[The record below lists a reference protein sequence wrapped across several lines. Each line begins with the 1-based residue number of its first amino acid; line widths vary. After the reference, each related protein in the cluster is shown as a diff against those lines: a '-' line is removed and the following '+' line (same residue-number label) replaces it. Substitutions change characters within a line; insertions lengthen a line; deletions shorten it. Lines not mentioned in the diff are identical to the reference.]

1 MEFKTCLDGSPGWI
15 RDFPVYD
22 ATELVI
28 GEALMLGTT
37 AETDDGAAITAYT
50 GANTEAV
57 DFVGMSMEASTPT
70 ALLSAGGQRKKVQ
83 IHPFVIYLIEYD
95 LTTTMAVAS
104 YVAGTRT
111 VTITNLENNIDA
123 GWLYTVA
130 GTGLKQLAYID
141 TSASGSCTVD
151 AAFGTAIDATTTMI
165 KILPQGHLLTALN
178 TAATK
183 LLTAAAAGSG
193 VSINIISNW
202 YRDDFS
208 GGLVELDPDTLQAG
222 IAGLSNP
229 KFYAEGIFIDHFM
242 VRK

>member
-1 MEFKTCLDGSPGWI
+1 MEFKSCLDGSPGWV

-37 AETDDGAAITAYT
+37 AETDLGAAITAYT
-50 GANTEAV
+50 GSSAEAV

-70 ALLSAGGQRKKVQ
+70 VLMSAGGQRKKVQ
-83 IHPFVIYLIEYD
+83 IHPFVVYLIEYD
-95 LTTTMAVAS
+95 LTTTMAVAT
-104 YVAGTRT
+104 YTAGTRT
-111 VTITNLENNIDA
+111 ITVTSGEDNID
-123 GWLYTVA
+123 GSWFYTVG
-130 GTGLKQLAYID
+130 GTGSGQLAYVD
-141 TSASGSCTVD
+141 TAAAASYTID
-151 AAFGTAIDATTTMI
+151 AAFATAIDNTTTLI
-165 KILPQGHLLTALN
+165 KILRQGHLLTALN

-183 LLTAAAAGSG
+183 LKTQAAAGSG

-202 YRDDFS
+202 YKDDFS

-222 IAGLSNP
+222 IANLSNP
-229 KFYAEGIFIDHFM
+229 KFYAEVIFIDHFM

>member
-1 MEFKTCLDGSPGWI
+1 MEFKHCLDGSPGWI

-22 ATELVI
+22 ATLLAL

-37 AETDDGAAITAYT
+37 AETDNGAAITAYT
-50 GANTEAV
+50 GSSAEAV

-104 YVAGTRT
+104 YAAPT
-111 VTITNLENNIDA
+111 VTITSVEDNWDS
-123 GWLYTVA
+123 GWVYVVA
-130 GTGLKQLAYID
+130 GTGLGQLAYVD
-141 TSASGSCTVD
+141 TVGSGVFSVD
-151 AAFGTAIDATTTMI
+151 SNFATAVDNTSTMI
-165 KILPQGHLLTALN
+165 KILPCGHLLTALN
-178 TAATK
+178 TAALK
-183 LLTAAAAGSG
+183 LKTQAAAGSG

-202 YRDDFS
+202 YKDDFS
-208 GGLVELDPDTLQAG
+208 GGLVELDPETLKAG
-222 IAGLSNP
+222 KASLSNP
-229 KFYAEGIFIDHFM
+229 KFYAEAIFIDHFM